1 MGRRSQKA
9 RRSRH
14 DTGGPD
20 GRVARDE
27 TRRSSF
33 PLGAILLFGLFLI
46 AGNYGITLPWLDRT
60 IITPW
65 TEANAAAAAA
75 VSTALGQRAYAYDTS
90 LIASGGRLVVKK
102 GCNGVEAFV
111 ILVSAILASPVA
123 VSRRLLGVL
132 LAAAGIFG
140 CNILRLVNLLFVAVH
155 YPERLDLFHIYV
167 WQTLIVLMAFGIF
180 MLWGTYLAGR
190 R

>member
-1 MGRRSQKA
+1 MGRRSHES

-14 DTGGPD
+14 DTGAPH
-20 GRVARDE
+20 GRVDGGEA
-27 TRRSSF
+27 RRSSL
-33 PLGAILLFGLFLI
+33 PLRAILLFGLFLI
-46 AGNYGITLPWLDRT
+46 AGTYGITLPWLDRT
-60 IITPW
+60 VITPW

-90 LIASGGRLVVKK
+90 LITAGGKLVVKK

-123 VSRRLLGVL
+123 VLRRLAGVL
-132 LAAAGIFG
+132 LAAVGIFG

-155 YPERLDLFHIYV
+155 DPQRLDLFHIYI

-180 MLWGTYLAGR
+180 MLWGTFLAGR